1 MIDDQTILLR
11 QILDEL
17 KQQNQYLFDIRRRL
31 ESLENLI
38 GKDQSKTERAVDRMK
53 VG

>member
-17 KQQNQYLFDIRRRL
+17 KQQNHYLFEIHNHP
-31 ESLENLI
+31 ESFRGNVVRELNKA
-38 GKDQSKTERAVDRMK
+38 GGR
-53 VG
+53 